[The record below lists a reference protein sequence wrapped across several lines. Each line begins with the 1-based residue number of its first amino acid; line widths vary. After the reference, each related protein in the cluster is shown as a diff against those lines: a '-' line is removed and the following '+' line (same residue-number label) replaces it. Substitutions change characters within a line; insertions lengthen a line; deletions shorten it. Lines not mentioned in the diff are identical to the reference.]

1 MSDDDGYQEIA
12 MDSIET
18 GTGDDTVR
26 GADKEQADTSC
37 KHINLCSFFLHLCS
51 VQLNQEL
58 CEMRL
63 CWSSPCSFVSTEIL
77 FREEKSINIKIMF

>member
-26 GADKEQADTSC
+26 GADKE
-37 KHINLCSFFLHLCS
+37 
-51 VQLNQEL
+51 
-58 CEMRL
+58 
-63 CWSSPCSFVSTEIL
+63 
-77 FREEKSINIKIMF
+77 